1 MTYEKK
7 GELALKGVGC
17 VLTVDSWSNEL
28 TDLYIRDTELWRYL
42 VGRFGGNKMMVTL
55 RGPHDYKRGLMMPP
69 DIVIEKLVEW
79 KKEDGTAQGLRDIAD
94 EILETLND
102 EP

>member
-17 VLTVDSWSNEL
+17 VLTVDSRSNEL
-28 TDLYIRDTELWRYL
+28 TDLYIRDTDLWRYL
-42 VGRFGGNKMMVTL
+42 VGRFGGNKMKVTL
-55 RGPHDYKRGLMMPP
+55 RGPHDYKRGMMMPP
-69 DIVIEKLVEW
+69 DIVIEKLVEAGDAM
-79 KKEDGTAQGLRDIAD
+79 ELARAVD